1 LTDRTRFSKLSS
13 VVLIAL
19 PLLMPLVGALGMDPV
34 RFAAIIATN
43 LGMGLITPPTAPILY
58 WSIDR
63 QDQVERHAQAH
74 HGVSAVGRSPVVLL
88 TTFVPEFSLWLP
100 NLVLG
105 R

>member
-43 LGMGLITPPTAPILY
+43 RVD
-58 WSIDR
+58 S
-63 QDQVERHAQAH
+63 
-74 HGVSAVGRSPVVLL
+74 
-88 TTFVPEFSLWLP
+88 
-100 NLVLG
+100 
-105 R
+105 